1 MRNPAKFL
9 TAGLA
14 AALLAGCGGEGAS
27 PGNGAAEAPETR
39 LQAVAVL
46 QPGGTVLE
54 DYVDWAVFPGYLPD
68 GSDTPE
74 FSDAGTSYDTPRL
87 DVALS
92 PGHYRVEADIGRY
105 EAAREVEIAEGETAQ
120 LDVPVE
126 GALLAIDPPGD
137 GGVSGQLV
145 RPNGRTVGFGSSAGA
160 HVLSVEPGTH
170 ELSLN
175 RGMTRV
181 SQTVEIAPGTL
192 TVLEPDLS
200 VGTLSGAFDFAGAEP
215 DFGLEWTIRHWN
227 SEEDKVGDRVGREL
241 GADFEVRLAPGEYWV
256 RGAATSLLRGTQRVS
271 VSAGE
276 TTELNLSI
284 PYTRLSASLLDGDG
298 TPITE
303 GFYWWLLDADNLD
316 DKPWGVK
323 KPQESFLME
332 IPEDVTYVLA
342 ARDNDSDE
350 FVAMSDP
357 LDLQAGE
364 KLEIEL
370 TRE

>member
-1 MRNPAKFL
+1 MRNPMKL
-9 TAGLA
+9 LMAGLGA
-14 AALLAGCGGEGAS
+14 TLLAGCGGEGAS

-54 DYVDWAVFPGYLPD
+54 DYVDWAVFPGDLPD

-92 PGHYRVEADIGRY
+92 PGHYRVEADVGRY
-105 EAAREVEIAEGETAQ
+105 ESAREVEIAEGETAQ

-170 ELSLN
+170 ELSLD

-227 SEEDKVGDRVGREL
+227 SEEDEVGDRVGREL
-241 GADFEVRLAPGEYWV
+241 GADFEVRLPPGEYWV
-256 RGAATSLLRGTQRVS
+256 RGTASGLLRQTEVVR

-276 TTELNLSI
+276 TTNHLMSV
-284 PYTRLSASLLDGDG
+284 PYTELRPILLDSQG
-298 TPITE
+298 TEVTE
-303 GFYWWLLDADNLD
+303 GFYWWLLEADNLD
-316 DKPWGVK
+316 EKPWEVR
-323 KPQESFLME
+323 KPQESFLMA
-332 IPEDVTYVLA
+332 IPEDIKYVLA
-342 ARDNDSDE
+342 ARDNDSGE
-350 FVAMSDP
+350 FVALSDP

-364 KLEIEL
+364 PLAIEL
-370 TRE
+370 TQE